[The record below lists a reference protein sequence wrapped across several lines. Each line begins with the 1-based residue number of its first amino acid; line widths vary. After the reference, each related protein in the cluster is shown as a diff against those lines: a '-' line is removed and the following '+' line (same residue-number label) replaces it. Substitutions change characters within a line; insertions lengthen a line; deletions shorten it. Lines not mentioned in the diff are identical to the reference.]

1 MTETAFFNAYLNL
14 TAAQLIS
21 LAHQPRSMI
30 RRCHIHGESAAAK
43 CNQLMDGA
51 IKIFTPKHGV
61 CYKFNSV
68 HKDRLN
74 ESLTVDNTGPDNGLH
89 LQIDVQGLK
98 IYFEKAAFHLI
109 LLALIYHFKFMLLLF
124 SRMVSYEERANKI
137 NRSSHCN
144 GR

>member
-30 RRCHIHGESAAAK
+30 RGCHIHGENAKAK

-51 IKIFTPKHGV
+51 IKIFTPKHGI

-68 HKDRLN
+68 HQDRLN

-98 IYFEKAAFHLI
+98 IYFEKAVFLLI
-109 LLALIYHFKFMLLLF
+109 LCIIGIILSL
-124 SRMVSYEERANKI
+124 
-137 NRSSHCN
+137 
-144 GR
+144 

>member
-1 MTETAFFNAYLNL
+1 MTETVFFNAYLNL

-30 RRCHIHGESAAAK
+30 RRCHIHGENAAAK

-98 IYFEKAAFHLI
+98 IYFEKALFHLI
-109 LLALIYHFKFMLLLF
+109 LFALFCHFKFIC
-124 SRMVSYEERANKI
+124 Y
-137 NRSSHCN
+137 
-144 GR
+144 